1 MAPDPA
7 RPALSTFSLAS
18 PSSHPHPSSSSSH
31 LPTSSASSSSSLY
44 PKSTPGPQT
53 RRISVSSLSGGV
65 GTPVIPIERDF
76 GWERASEGA
85 GEDWRRYEDFSTIDW
100 VQDTLL
106 ERSRRRYDAE
116 HATRT
121 LGASLSAMWWRLVEA
136 GESWFVVSLVGAC
149 IGLQAALSS
158 ILTSWLSDLKLG
170 HCTAGWWLNRKFCC
184 WEIDEGL
191 CEDWVTWTGWGVV
204 QWFFYVG
211 FAAIFAFT
219 CAFIVK
225 SFAPYAAGSGI
236 SEIKCILAG
245 FVIRGFL
252 SFSTMAVK
260 GLTLPIAIA
269 SGLSVGKEGPS
280 VHVASAIGNVVGSSF
295 ARFKRS
301 RAKMREIVTAASAA
315 GVAVAFGSPIG
326 GVLFS
331 LEEMTINWPIKTMWR
346 SFFCALVA
354 NVVLSAMN
362 PFRTGK
368 LVLFQVHF
376 DRDWHFFELG
386 FFILIGVF
394 GGLYGAFVIK
404 YNLQVA
410 AFRRKHLASNA
421 ISEAVVLAVLTAS
434 IGFTNKFLRIDMN
447 ESLDILFREC
457 EGGGDY
463 ENLCQTWAQ
472 WRMVN
477 SLLLATVLRT
487 CLVVISYGCK
497 VPAGIFVPSM
507 AVGAT
512 FGRMV
517 GILVKALYRAHP
529 TWSMFAACDPEKPC
543 ITPGTYAFLG
553 AAAGLA
559 GITRITV
566 TVVVIM
572 FELTGALTY
581 ILPTMI
587 VVMVT
592 KAVSDQFGKGGIADQ
607 MIKFNG
613 YPLLENEDHAYGVS
627 VSTVMRREIVFLPSR
642 GMTLD
647 ELQRLLDTTKYQGFP
662 VVKNRKNLT
671 LLGDISRRD
680 LKIAIEKAQ
689 QSHMI
694 APDAPCLFCA
704 EEDPLAADGLQ
715 TPPDEWDGGEEGF
728 VDFTSFVN
736 QTPLTVSPKQPLEF
750 VMQLFRRMGP
760 RVILVERFGHLV
772 GLVSVKDCLKYT
784 LAHEQQH
791 SSAAPHGGG
800 GGGGADELEATL
812 DELRLWAKDVRR
824 WVVEKVTGRA
834 VPLSPETVRLGRY
847 ASVGGGGAAGVET
860 PPTFVV
866 DEPTE
871 GSTGEE
877 EEEEMHRR
885 WKG

>member
-1 MAPDPA
+1 M
-7 RPALSTFSLAS
+7 
-18 PSSHPHPSSSSSH
+18 
-31 LPTSSASSSSSLY
+31 
-44 PKSTPGPQT
+44 
-53 RRISVSSLSGGV
+53 RRRV
-65 GTPVIPIERDF
+65 
-76 GWERASEGA
+76 SEGA
-85 GEDWRRYEDFSTIDW
+85 EGGGSLAAETKRYEDFTTTDW

-106 ERSRRRYDAE
+106 ERSRRRFEAA

-121 LGASLSAMWWRLVEA
+121 IGQSFSAVMWRIVE
-136 GESWFVVSLVGAC
+136 GGMSWFVVLLVGAA

-158 ILTSWLSDLKLG
+158 ILTTWLSDLKLG
-170 HCTAGWWLNRKFCC
+170 YCSSGWYLNRKFCC
-184 WEIDEGL
+184 WEIQEEL
-191 CEDWVTWTGWGVV
+191 CEDWKTWTQFSAIQWGV
-204 QWFFYVG
+204 YVG
-211 FAAIFAFT
+211 FAALFAFV
-219 CAFIVK
+219 CAFVVK

-236 SEIKCILAG
+236 SEIKCILSG
-245 FVIRGFL
+245 FFIRGFL
-252 SFSTMAVK
+252 SFETMTVK
-260 GLTLPIAIA
+260 ALTLPIAIA

-280 VHVASAIGNVVGSSF
+280 VHVASAIGHVIASSF
-295 ARFKRS
+295 SRFKRS
-301 RAKMREIVTAASAA
+301 QVKMREIVTAASAA

-368 LVLFQVHF
+368 LVLFQVQY

-410 AFRRKHLASNA
+410 AFRRKHLGSSA
-421 ISEAVVLAVLTAS
+421 ISEAVILATLTAS
-434 IGFTNKFLRIDMN
+434 VGFVNKFLRIDMN
-447 ESLDILFREC
+447 EMLDVLFREC

-477 SLLLATVLRT
+477 SLLLATFLRT

-529 TWSMFAACDPEKPC
+529 TWSMFAGCDPEKPC

-613 YPLLENEDHAYGVS
+613 YPLLENDDHAFGVS
-627 VSTVMRREIVFLPSR
+627 VAAVMRKDIVFLPSK

-647 ELQRLLDTTKYQGFP
+647 ELQRLLGTTKYQGFP
-662 VVKNRKNLT
+662 VVKSRKDLT
-671 LLGDISRRD
+671 LLGDISRND

-689 QSHMI
+689 DSHLI
-694 APDAPCLFCA
+694 PPDAPCLFCP
-704 EEDPLAADGLQ
+704 EQ
-715 TPPDEWDGGEEGF
+715 TIGTVGEASRNHQDEWDVGEEGF

-760 RVILVERFGHLV
+760 RVILIERFGSLV

-784 LAHEQQH
+784 LAHEH
-791 SSAAPHGGG
+791 SSSSSGTMGDN
-800 GGGGADELEATL
+800 GGAEELEATL
-812 DELRLWAKDVRR
+812 NELRLWVKDVQR
-824 WVVEKVTGRA
+824 WIAEKVTGREI
-834 VPLSPETVRLGRY
+834 PGSPDVVRMGSY
-847 ASVGGGGAAGVET
+847 SGVVALDDSEE
-860 PPTFVV
+860 
-866 DEPTE
+866 DERA
-871 GSTGEE
+871 
-877 EEEEMHRR
+877 RR
-885 WKG
+885 WGERAVSPGQTGDDRSRRKG